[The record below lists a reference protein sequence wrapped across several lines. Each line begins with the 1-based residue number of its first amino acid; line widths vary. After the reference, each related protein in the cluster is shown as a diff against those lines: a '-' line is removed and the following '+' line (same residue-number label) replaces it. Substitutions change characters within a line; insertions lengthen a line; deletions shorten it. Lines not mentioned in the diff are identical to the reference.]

1 MSPIF
6 TVCLCKT
13 KKKLTFP
20 ENNYFVAKLQKFWIV
35 FFILLSQTL
44 LAQYTNIINS
54 NRPGFSESPYSVG
67 TRVYQLE
74 TSLFYRSTDIHPT
87 FSRPQSYGVDFLL
100 RTSFFKEKLELNL
113 NLAYQNEQIS
123 FQNIF
128 NSSYYKSGIGKFTVA
143 AKYLIYEQKY
153 KDKSKEIRSW
163 VERNRFDFKR
173 FIPTVAAYV
182 GINTGIPDD
191 VFVTKDF
198 SPKAGVLLQNDLS
211 DNFNIVTNL
220 YYDRIGTELPEF
232 SYIVTATYSFSP
244 RWSIFIENQS
254 LFDKYKYQSN
264 IGSGIAFLYNRNIQ
278 INSSVRLL
286 ADSFTSGY
294 YTSFGASYRF
304 DRHVDKVTKLDE
316 NGTPI
321 DDRKFKVKKRKFFNR
336 LFGKVRNV
344 FSKKSKR
351 QASGVIKLQ
360 KETVQS
366 IRNNTSN
373 DINKKSDELL
383 DVPLRLKP
391 KRTRVK
397 PTKIK
402 IKKDKTKKGILN
414 IFKRNSDENETPIK
428 NEDKGTKELEKEIR
442 KLEREVKK
450 DNAKSSKKEKKE
462 SKRLKK
468 EKEKKESK
476 KKKKGKE
483 KRNKE
488 DDNKDENLTII

>member
-6 TVCLCKT
+6 AVCLCKT

-20 ENNYFVAKLQKFWIV
+20 KKNYFVAKLQKFWIV

-74 TSLFYRSTDIHPT
+74 TSLFYRNTDIHPT
-87 FSRPQSYGVDFLL
+87 FSRPQSYGVDFLF

-128 NSSYYKSGIGKFTVA
+128 NSSYYKNGIGKFTVA

-153 KDKSKEIRSW
+153 TDKSKEIRSW

-173 FIPTVAAYV
+173 LIPTVAAYV
-182 GINTGIPDD
+182 GINTGVPDD

-211 DNFNIVTNL
+211 DNFNIITNL

-244 RWSIFIENQS
+244 RWSIFIENQT

-286 ADSFTSGY
+286 ADSSTSGFY
-294 YTSFGASYRF
+294 SSVGVSYRF
-304 DRHVDKVTKLDE
+304 DRHVDKITKLDE
-316 NGTPI
+316 NGNPLKN
-321 DDRKFKVKKRKFFNR
+321 DKGLDVKKRKFFNR
-336 LFGKVRNV
+336 LFGKVRNI

-351 QASGVIKLQ
+351 QASRSKKLN
-360 KETVQS
+360 KETKQS

-373 DINKKSDELL
+373 NINKKSDELS
-383 DVPLRLKP
+383 DPPLRVKP

-397 PTKIK
+397 PSNIK
-402 IKKDKTKKGILN
+402 GKKDKSKKGILN

-428 NEDKGTKELEKEIR
+428 DEDKGTKELEKEIK

-450 DNAKSSKKEKKE
+450 DKAKSSKKEKKE

-468 EKEKKESK
+468 EKEKKEK
-476 KKKKGKE
+476 KKK
-483 KRNKE
+483 NKE
-488 DDNKDENLTII
+488 DKNLTII

>member
-1 MSPIF
+1 M
-6 TVCLCKT
+6 
-13 KKKLTFP
+13 TFFI
-20 ENNYFVAKLQKFWIV
+20 NTYFVTKLKKFWITL
-35 FFILLSQTL
+35 FFLLSQTL
-44 LAQYTNIINS
+44 FAQYTNIINS

-67 TRVYQLE
+67 TKVYQLE
-74 TSLFYRSTDIHPT
+74 TSLLYESTDIHPT
-87 FSRPQSYGVDFLL
+87 FSKSQSYGVDFLF
-100 RTSFFKEKLELNL
+100 RTSFFKEKLEFNL

-123 FQNIF
+123 FKNIF
-128 NSSYYKSGIGKFTVA
+128 NSSYYKNGIRKLTIG

-173 FIPTVAAYV
+173 LIPTVAAYV
-182 GINTGIPDD
+182 GINTGVPDD

-211 DNFNIVTNL
+211 DNFNIITNL

-244 RWSIFIENQS
+244 RWSIFIENQT

-278 INSSVRLL
+278 INSSIRLL
-286 ADSFTSGY
+286 ADSSRSGFY
-294 YTSFGASYRF
+294 SSVGLSYRF
-304 DRHVDKVTKLDE
+304 DRHVDKITKLDE
-316 NGTPI
+316 NGNPLKN
-321 DDRKFKVKKRKFFNR
+321 DKGLDVKKRKFFNR
-336 LFGKVRNV
+336 LFGKVRNI

-351 QASGVIKLQ
+351 QASRSKKLN
-360 KETVQS
+360 KETEQS

-373 DINKKSDELL
+373 NNNKKSDELT
-383 DVPLRLKP
+383 DPPLRVKP

-397 PTKIK
+397 PSNIK
-402 IKKDKTKKGILN
+402 GKKDKSKKGILN

-428 NEDKGTKELEKEIR
+428 DEDKGTKELEKEIR

-450 DNAKSSKKEKKE
+450 DKAKTTKKEKKE

-476 KKKKGKE
+476 KRKKEK

-488 DDNKDENLTII
+488 DDNNDENLIII

>member
-1 MSPIF
+1 M
-6 TVCLCKT
+6 
-13 KKKLTFP
+13 TFFL
-20 ENNYFVAKLQKFWIV
+20 NTYFVTKLKKFWITL
-35 FFILLSQTL
+35 FFLLSQTL
-44 LAQYTNIINS
+44 FAQYTNIINS

-67 TRVYQLE
+67 TKVYQLE
-74 TSLFYRSTDIHPT
+74 TSLLYETTDIHPT
-87 FSRPQSYGVDFLL
+87 FSKSQSYGVDFLF
-100 RTSFFKEKLELNL
+100 RTSFFNEKLEFNL

-128 NSSYYKSGIGKFTVA
+128 NSSYYKNGIRKLTIG

-173 FIPTVAAYV
+173 LIPTVAAYV
-182 GINTGIPDD
+182 GINTGVPDV

-211 DNFNIVTNL
+211 DNFNIITNL

-244 RWSIFIENQS
+244 RWSIFIENQT

-278 INSSVRLL
+278 INSSIRLL
-286 ADSFTSGY
+286 ADSSKSGFY
-294 YTSFGASYRF
+294 SSVGVSYRF
-304 DRHVDKVTKLDE
+304 DRHVDKITKLDE
-316 NGTPI
+316 NGNPLKN
-321 DDRKFKVKKRKFFNR
+321 DKGLDVKKRKFFNR
-336 LFGKVRNV
+336 LFGKVRNI

-351 QASGVIKLQ
+351 QASRSKKLN
-360 KETVQS
+360 KETEQS

-373 DINKKSDELL
+373 NINKKSDELS
-383 DVPLRLKP
+383 DPPLRVKP

-397 PTKIK
+397 PSNIK
-402 IKKDKTKKGILN
+402 GKKDKSKKGILN

-428 NEDKGTKELEKEIR
+428 DEDKGTKDLEKEIR

-450 DNAKSSKKEKKE
+450 DKAKTTKKEKKE

-476 KKKKGKE
+476 KRKKEK

-488 DDNKDENLTII
+488 DDNNDENLIII

>member
-1 MSPIF
+1 M
-6 TVCLCKT
+6 
-13 KKKLTFP
+13 TFP
-20 ENNYFVAKLQKFWIV
+20 KNNYFVAKLQKFWIV
-35 FFILLSQTL
+35 FFILFSQTL

-74 TSLFYRSTDIHPT
+74 TNFFYRSKDIHPI
-87 FSRPQSYGVDFLL
+87 FSRPQSYGVDFLF
-100 RTSFFKEKLELNL
+100 RTSFFKENLEFNL

-128 NSSYYKSGIGKFTVA
+128 NSSYYKNGIRKFTVA
-143 AKYLIYEQKY
+143 VKYLIYEQKY
-153 KDKSKEIRSW
+153 TDKSKEIRSW

-173 FIPTVAAYV
+173 FIPTVAAYI
-182 GINTGIPDD
+182 GINTGVPDD
-191 VFVTKDF
+191 IFVTKYF
-198 SPKAGVLLQNDLS
+198 SPKVGVLLQNNLS
-211 DNFNIVTNL
+211 GDFNIITNL

-232 SYIVTATYSFSP
+232 SYIVTATYSFSQ
-244 RWSIFIENQS
+244 RWSIFIENQT

-286 ADSFTSGY
+286 ADSSTSGFY
-294 YTSFGASYRF
+294 SSVGVSYRF
-304 DRHVDKVTKLDE
+304 DRHVDKITKLDE
-316 NGTPI
+316 NGNPLKN
-321 DDRKFKVKKRKFFNR
+321 DKGLDVKKRKFFNR
-336 LFGKVRNV
+336 LFGKVRNI

-351 QASGVIKLQ
+351 QASRSKKLN
-360 KETVQS
+360 KETEQS

-373 DINKKSDELL
+373 NINKKSDELS
-383 DVPLRLKP
+383 DHPIRVKP

-397 PTKIK
+397 PSNIK
-402 IKKDKTKKGILN
+402 GKKDKSKKGILN

-428 NEDKGTKELEKEIR
+428 DEDKGTKELEKEIR

-450 DNAKSSKKEKKE
+450 DKAKTTKKEKKE

-468 EKEKKESK
+468 EKEKK
-476 KKKKGKE
+476 
-483 KRNKE
+483 
-488 DDNKDENLTII
+488 

>member
-1 MSPIF
+1 M
-6 TVCLCKT
+6 
-13 KKKLTFP
+13 TFFI
-20 ENNYFVAKLQKFWIV
+20 NTYFVTKLKKFWIV
-35 FFILLSQTL
+35 LFVLLSQTL
-44 LAQYTNIINS
+44 FAQYTNIINS

-67 TRVYQLE
+67 TKVYQLE
-74 TSLFYRSTDIHPT
+74 TSLLYESTDIHPT
-87 FSRPQSYGVDFLL
+87 FSKSQSYGVDFLF
-100 RTSFFKEKLELNL
+100 RTSFFKEKLEFNL

-128 NSSYYKSGIGKFTVA
+128 NSSYYKNGIRKLTIG

-173 FIPTVAAYV
+173 LIPTVAAYV
-182 GINTGIPDD
+182 GINTGVPDD

-211 DNFNIVTNL
+211 DNFNIITNL

-244 RWSIFIENQS
+244 RWSIFIENQT

-286 ADSFTSGY
+286 ADSSTSGFY
-294 YTSFGASYRF
+294 SSVGVSYRF
-304 DRHVDKVTKLDE
+304 DRHVDKITKLDE
-316 NGTPI
+316 NGNPLKN
-321 DDRKFKVKKRKFFNR
+321 DKGLDVKKRKFFNR
-336 LFGKVRNV
+336 LFGKVRNI

-351 QASGVIKLQ
+351 QASRSKKLN
-360 KETVQS
+360 KETEQS

-373 DINKKSDELL
+373 NINKKSDELS
-383 DVPLRLKP
+383 DPHLRVKP

-397 PTKIK
+397 PSNIK
-402 IKKDKTKKGILN
+402 GKKDKSKKGILN

-428 NEDKGTKELEKEIR
+428 DEDKGTKELEKEIR

-450 DNAKSSKKEKKE
+450 DKAKTTKKEKKE

-476 KKKKGKE
+476 KRNKE
-483 KRNKE
+483 IKRNKE
-488 DDNKDENLTII
+488 DDNNDENLIII

>member
-1 MSPIF
+1 M
-6 TVCLCKT
+6 
-13 KKKLTFP
+13 TFFI
-20 ENNYFVAKLQKFWIV
+20 NTYFVTKLKKFWIV
-35 FFILLSQTL
+35 LFVLLSQTL
-44 LAQYTNIINS
+44 FAQYTNIINS

-67 TRVYQLE
+67 TKVYQLE
-74 TSLFYRSTDIHPT
+74 TSLLYESTDIHPT
-87 FSRPQSYGVDFLL
+87 FSKSQSYGIDFLF
-100 RTSFFKEKLELNL
+100 RTSFFKENLEFNL

-128 NSSYYKSGIGKFTVA
+128 NSSYYKNGIRKFTVA
-143 AKYLIYEQKY
+143 VKYLIYEQKY
-153 KDKSKEIRSW
+153 TDKSKEIRSW

-173 FIPTVAAYV
+173 FIPTVAAYI
-182 GINTGIPDD
+182 GINTGVPDD
-191 VFVTKDF
+191 IFVTKYF
-198 SPKAGVLLQNDLS
+198 SPKVGVLLQNNLS
-211 DNFNIVTNL
+211 GDFNIITNL

-244 RWSIFIENQS
+244 RWSIFIENQT

-286 ADSFTSGY
+286 ADSSTSGFY
-294 YTSFGASYRF
+294 SSVGVSYRF
-304 DRHVDKVTKLDE
+304 DRHVDKITKLDE
-316 NGTPI
+316 NGNPLKN
-321 DDRKFKVKKRKFFNR
+321 DKGLDVKKRKFFNR
-336 LFGKVRNV
+336 LFGKVRNI

-351 QASGVIKLQ
+351 QASRSKKLN
-360 KETVQS
+360 KETEQS

-373 DINKKSDELL
+373 NINKKSDDLS
-383 DVPLRLKP
+383 DPPLRVKP

-397 PTKIK
+397 PSNIK
-402 IKKDKTKKGILN
+402 GKKDKSKKGILN

-428 NEDKGTKELEKEIR
+428 DEDKGTKELEKEIR

-450 DNAKSSKKEKKE
+450 DKAKTTKKEKKE

-476 KKKKGKE
+476 KRKKEK

-488 DDNKDENLTII
+488 DDNNDENLIII

>member
-1 MSPIF
+1 M
-6 TVCLCKT
+6 
-13 KKKLTFP
+13 TFFL
-20 ENNYFVAKLQKFWIV
+20 NTYFVTKLKKFWIV
-35 FFILLSQTL
+35 LFVLLSQTL
-44 LAQYTNIINS
+44 FAQYTNIINS

-67 TRVYQLE
+67 TKVYQLE
-74 TSLFYRSTDIHPT
+74 TSLLYESTDIHPT
-87 FSRPQSYGVDFLL
+87 FSKSQSYGVDFLF
-100 RTSFFKEKLELNL
+100 RTSFFKEKLEFNL

-128 NSSYYKSGIGKFTVA
+128 NSSYYKNGIRKLTIG

-173 FIPTVAAYV
+173 LIPTVAAYI
-182 GINTGIPDD
+182 GINTDVPDD

-211 DNFNIVTNL
+211 DNFNIITNL
-220 YYDRIGTELPEF
+220 YYDRIGTELPEL

-244 RWSIFIENQS
+244 RWSIFIENQT

-278 INSSVRLL
+278 INSSIRLL
-286 ADSFTSGY
+286 ADSSRSGFY
-294 YTSFGASYRF
+294 SSVGLSYRF
-304 DRHVDKVTKLDE
+304 DRHVDKITKLDE
-316 NGTPI
+316 NGNPLKN
-321 DDRKFKVKKRKFFNR
+321 DKGLDVKKRKFFNR
-336 LFGKVRNV
+336 LFGKVRNI

-351 QASGVIKLQ
+351 QASRSKKLN
-360 KETVQS
+360 KETEQS

-373 DINKKSDELL
+373 NNNKKSDELT
-383 DVPLRLKP
+383 DPPLRVKP

-397 PTKIK
+397 PSNIK
-402 IKKDKTKKGILN
+402 GKKDKSKKGILN

-428 NEDKGTKELEKEIR
+428 DEDKGTKELEKEIR

-450 DNAKSSKKEKKE
+450 DKAKTTKKEKKE

-476 KKKKGKE
+476 KRKKEK

-488 DDNKDENLTII
+488 DDNNDENLIII

>member
-1 MSPIF
+1 
-6 TVCLCKT
+6 
-13 KKKLTFP
+13 LTFFI
-20 ENNYFVAKLQKFWIV
+20 NTYFVTKLKKFWIV
-35 FFILLSQTL
+35 LFVLLSQTL
-44 LAQYTNIINS
+44 FAQYTNIINS

-67 TRVYQLE
+67 TKVYQLE
-74 TSLFYRSTDIHPT
+74 TSLLYESTDIHPT
-87 FSRPQSYGVDFLL
+87 FSKSQSYGVDFLF
-100 RTSFFKEKLELNL
+100 RTSFFKEKLEFNL

-128 NSSYYKSGIGKFTVA
+128 NSSYYKNGIRKLTIG

-173 FIPTVAAYV
+173 LIPTVAAYV
-182 GINTGIPDD
+182 GINTGVPDD

-211 DNFNIVTNL
+211 DNFNIITNL

-244 RWSIFIENQS
+244 RWSIFIENQT

-286 ADSFTSGY
+286 ADSSTSGFY
-294 YTSFGASYRF
+294 SSVGVSYRF
-304 DRHVDKVTKLDE
+304 DRHVDKITKLDE
-316 NGTPI
+316 NGNPLKN
-321 DDRKFKVKKRKFFNR
+321 DKGLDVKKRKFFNR
-336 LFGKVRNV
+336 LFGKVRNI

-351 QASGVIKLQ
+351 QASRSKKLY
-360 KETVQS
+360 KETEQS

-373 DINKKSDELL
+373 NINKKSDELS
-383 DVPLRLKP
+383 DPPLRVKP

-397 PTKIK
+397 PSNIK
-402 IKKDKTKKGILN
+402 GKKDKSKKGILN

-428 NEDKGTKELEKEIR
+428 DEDKGTRELEKEIK

-450 DNAKSSKKEKKE
+450 DKAKSSKKEKKE

-468 EKEKKESK
+468 EKEKKEK
-476 KKKKGKE
+476 KKK
-483 KRNKE
+483 NKE
-488 DDNKDENLTII
+488 DKNLTII

>member
-1 MSPIF
+1 M
-6 TVCLCKT
+6 
-13 KKKLTFP
+13 TFFI
-20 ENNYFVAKLQKFWIV
+20 NTYFVTKLKKFWIV
-35 FFILLSQTL
+35 LFFLLSQTL
-44 LAQYTNIINS
+44 FAQYTNIINS

-67 TRVYQLE
+67 TKVYQLE
-74 TSLFYRSTDIHPT
+74 TSLLYESTDIHPT
-87 FSRPQSYGVDFLL
+87 FSKSQSYGVDFLF
-100 RTSFFKEKLELNL
+100 RTSFFKEKLEFNL

-128 NSSYYKSGIGKFTVA
+128 NSSYYKNGIRKLTIG

-173 FIPTVAAYV
+173 LIPTVAAYV
-182 GINTGIPDD
+182 GINTGVPDD

-211 DNFNIVTNL
+211 DNFNIITNL

-244 RWSIFIENQS
+244 RWSIFIENQT

-278 INSSVRLL
+278 INSSIRLL
-286 ADSFTSGY
+286 ADSSKSGFY
-294 YTSFGASYRF
+294 SSVGVSYRF
-304 DRHVDKVTKLDE
+304 DRHVDKITKLDE
-316 NGTPI
+316 NGNPLKN
-321 DDRKFKVKKRKFFNR
+321 DKGLDVKKRKFFNR
-336 LFGKVRNV
+336 LFGKVRNI

-351 QASGVIKLQ
+351 QASRSKKLN
-360 KETVQS
+360 KETEQS

-373 DINKKSDELL
+373 NNKKSDELT
-383 DVPLRLKP
+383 DPPLRVKP

-397 PTKIK
+397 PSNIK
-402 IKKDKTKKGILN
+402 GKKDKSKKGILN

-428 NEDKGTKELEKEIR
+428 DEDKGTKELEKEIR

-450 DNAKSSKKEKKE
+450 DKAKTTKKEKKE

-476 KKKKGKE
+476 KRKKEK

-488 DDNKDENLTII
+488 DDNNDENLIII

>member
-1 MSPIF
+1 M
-6 TVCLCKT
+6 
-13 KKKLTFP
+13 TFFI
-20 ENNYFVAKLQKFWIV
+20 NTYFVTKLKKFWIV
-35 FFILLSQTL
+35 LFVLLSQTL
-44 LAQYTNIINS
+44 FAQYTNIINS

-67 TRVYQLE
+67 TKVYQLE
-74 TSLFYRSTDIHPT
+74 TSLLYESTDIHPT
-87 FSRPQSYGVDFLL
+87 FSKSQSYGIDFLF
-100 RTSFFKEKLELNL
+100 RTSFFKEILELNL

-128 NSSYYKSGIGKFTVA
+128 NSSYYKNGIGKFTVA

-153 KDKSKEIRSW
+153 TDKSKEIRSW

-173 FIPTVAAYV
+173 FIPTVAAYI
-182 GINTGIPDD
+182 GINTGVPDD
-191 VFVTKDF
+191 IFVTKYF
-198 SPKAGVLLQNDLS
+198 SPKVGVLLQNNLS
-211 DNFNIVTNL
+211 GDFNIITNL

-254 LFDKYKYQSN
+254 MFDKYKYQSN

-304 DRHVDKVTKLDE
+304 DRHIDKVTKLDE
-316 NGTPI
+316 NRTPI
-321 DDRKFKVKKRKFFNR
+321 DDKKFKVKKRKIFDR

-344 FSKKSKR
+344 FFKKSKR
-351 QASGVIKLQ
+351 KAAGAIRLQ
-360 KETVQS
+360 KETVKS

-383 DVPLRLKP
+383 DLPIRVKP

-397 PTKIK
+397 LTK
-402 IKKDKTKKGILN
+402 IKKDKSKKGILN

-428 NEDKGTKELEKEIR
+428 DEDKGTKELEKEIR

-450 DNAKSSKKEKKE
+450 DNAKTSKKE
-462 SKRLKK
+462 SKRLKR
-468 EKEKKESK
+468 EKEKKRK
-476 KKKKGKE
+476 K

-488 DDNKDENLTII
+488 DNKDENLTII

>member
-1 MSPIF
+1 M
-6 TVCLCKT
+6 
-13 KKKLTFP
+13 TFFI
-20 ENNYFVAKLQKFWIV
+20 NTYFVTKLKKFWITL
-35 FFILLSQTL
+35 FFLLSQTL
-44 LAQYTNIINS
+44 FAQYTNIINS

-67 TRVYQLE
+67 TKVYQLE
-74 TSLFYRSTDIHPT
+74 TSLLYESTDIHPT
-87 FSRPQSYGVDFLL
+87 FSKSQSYGVDFLF
-100 RTSFFKEKLELNL
+100 RTSFFKEKLEFNL

-128 NSSYYKSGIGKFTVA
+128 NSSYYKNGIRKLTIG

-173 FIPTVAAYV
+173 LIPTVAAYV
-182 GINTGIPDD
+182 GINTGVPDD

-211 DNFNIVTNL
+211 DNFNIITNL

-244 RWSIFIENQS
+244 RWSIFIENQT

-278 INSSVRLL
+278 INSSIRLL
-286 ADSFTSGY
+286 ADSSRSGFY
-294 YTSFGASYRF
+294 SSVGLSYRF
-304 DRHVDKVTKLDE
+304 DRHVDKITKLDE
-316 NGTPI
+316 NGNPLKN
-321 DDRKFKVKKRKFFNR
+321 DKGLDVKKRKFFNR
-336 LFGKVRNV
+336 LFGKVRNI

-351 QASGVIKLQ
+351 QASRSKKLN
-360 KETVQS
+360 KETEQS

-373 DINKKSDELL
+373 NNNKKSDELT
-383 DVPLRLKP
+383 DPPLRVKP

-397 PTKIK
+397 PSNIK
-402 IKKDKTKKGILN
+402 GKKDKSKKGILN

-428 NEDKGTKELEKEIR
+428 DEDKGTKELEKEIR

-450 DNAKSSKKEKKE
+450 DKAKTTKKEKKE

-468 EKEKKESK
+468 K
-476 KKKKGKE
+476 KKKKETKKRKKE
-483 KRNKE
+483 KKRNKE
-488 DDNKDENLTII
+488 DDNNDENLIII

>member
-1 MSPIF
+1 MQY
-6 TVCLCKT
+6 VCVKP
-13 KKKLTFP
+13 KKLTFP
-20 ENNYFVAKLQKFWIV
+20 EKNYFVAKLQKFWIV
-35 FFILLSQTL
+35 LFILLSQTL

-74 TSLFYRSTDIHPT
+74 TNFFYRSTDIHPI
-87 FSRPQSYGVDFLL
+87 FSRPQSYGVDFLF

-128 NSSYYKSGIGKFTVA
+128 NSSYYKNGIGKFTIA

-153 KDKSKEIRSW
+153 TDKSKEIRSW

-182 GINTGIPDD
+182 GVNTGVPDD
-191 VFVTKDF
+191 IFVTKDF

-220 YYDRIGTELPEF
+220 YYDRIGTDLPEF

-254 LFDKYKYQSN
+254 MFDKYKYQSN

-286 ADSFTSGY
+286 ADSFTSGF

-304 DRHVDKVTKLDE
+304 DRHIDKVTKLDE

-321 DDRKFKVKKRKFFNR
+321 DDKKFKVKKRKFFNR

-351 QASGVIKLQ
+351 KASGTIRLQ
-360 KETVQS
+360 KETIQS
-366 IRNNTSN
+366 IRNNSSN

-383 DVPLRLKP
+383 DLPLRVKP

-402 IKKDKTKKGILN
+402 IKKDKSKKGILN

-428 NEDKGTKELEKEIR
+428 DEDKGTKELEKEIR

-450 DNAKSSKKEKKE
+450 DKAKTTKKEKKE

-468 EKEKKESK
+468 EKEKKEK
-476 KKKKGKE
+476 KKK
-483 KRNKE
+483 NKE
-488 DDNKDENLTII
+488 DKNLTII

>member
-1 MSPIF
+1 M
-6 TVCLCKT
+6 
-13 KKKLTFP
+13 TFFI
-20 ENNYFVAKLQKFWIV
+20 NTYFVTKLKKFWITL
-35 FFILLSQTL
+35 FFLLSQTL
-44 LAQYTNIINS
+44 FAQYTNIINS

-67 TRVYQLE
+67 TKVYQLE
-74 TSLFYRSTDIHPT
+74 TSLLYESTDIHPT
-87 FSRPQSYGVDFLL
+87 FSKSQSYGVDFLF
-100 RTSFFKEKLELNL
+100 RTSFFKEKLEFNL

-128 NSSYYKSGIGKFTVA
+128 NSSYYKNGIRKLTIG

-173 FIPTVAAYV
+173 LIPTVAAYV
-182 GINTGIPDD
+182 GINTGVPDD

-211 DNFNIVTNL
+211 DNFNIITNL

-244 RWSIFIENQS
+244 RWSIFIENQT

-278 INSSVRLL
+278 INSSIRLL
-286 ADSFTSGY
+286 ADSSRSGFY
-294 YTSFGASYRF
+294 SSVGLSYRF
-304 DRHVDKVTKLDE
+304 DRHVDKITKLDE
-316 NGTPI
+316 NGNPLKN
-321 DDRKFKVKKRKFFNR
+321 DKGLDVKKRKFFNR
-336 LFGKVRNV
+336 LFGKMRNI

-351 QASGVIKLQ
+351 QASRSKKLN
-360 KETVQS
+360 KETEQS

-373 DINKKSDELL
+373 NNNKKSDELT
-383 DVPLRLKP
+383 DPPLRVKP

-397 PTKIK
+397 PSNIK
-402 IKKDKTKKGILN
+402 GKKDKSKKGILN

-428 NEDKGTKELEKEIR
+428 DEDKGTKELEKEIR

-450 DNAKSSKKEKKE
+450 DKAKTTKKEKKE

-476 KKKKGKE
+476 KRKKEK

-488 DDNKDENLTII
+488 DDNNDENLIII

>member
-1 MSPIF
+1 M
-6 TVCLCKT
+6 
-13 KKKLTFP
+13 
-20 ENNYFVAKLQKFWIV
+20 
-35 FFILLSQTL
+35 
-44 LAQYTNIINS
+44 
-54 NRPGFSESPYSVG
+54 
-67 TRVYQLE
+67 
-74 TSLFYRSTDIHPT
+74 
-87 FSRPQSYGVDFLL
+87 
-100 RTSFFKEKLELNL
+100 
-113 NLAYQNEQIS
+113 
-123 FQNIF
+123 
-128 NSSYYKSGIGKFTVA
+128 
-143 AKYLIYEQKY
+143 
-153 KDKSKEIRSW
+153 
-163 VERNRFDFKR
+163 
-173 FIPTVAAYV
+173 
-182 GINTGIPDD
+182 
-191 VFVTKDF
+191 
-198 SPKAGVLLQNDLS
+198 
-211 DNFNIVTNL
+211 
-220 YYDRIGTELPEF
+220 
-232 SYIVTATYSFSP
+232 
-244 RWSIFIENQS
+244 
-254 LFDKYKYQSN
+254 FDKYKYQSN

-304 DRHVDKVTKLDE
+304 DRHIDKVTKLDE

-321 DDRKFKVKKRKFFNR
+321 DDKNFKVKKRKFFDR

-351 QASGVIKLQ
+351 KAPGAIRLQ

-383 DVPLRLKP
+383 DLPLRVKP

-402 IKKDKTKKGILN
+402 IKKDKSKKGILN

-428 NEDKGTKELEKEIR
+428 DEDKGTKELEKEIR

-462 SKRLKK
+462 SRRLKK

-476 KKKKGKE
+476 KKGKRKK

-488 DDNKDENLTII
+488 DNKDENLTII

>member
-1 MSPIF
+1 M
-6 TVCLCKT
+6 
-13 KKKLTFP
+13 TFFI
-20 ENNYFVAKLQKFWIV
+20 NTYFVTKLKKFWIV
-35 FFILLSQTL
+35 LFVLLSQTL
-44 LAQYTNIINS
+44 FAQYTNIINS

-67 TRVYQLE
+67 TKVYQLE
-74 TSLFYRSTDIHPT
+74 TSLLYESTDIHPT
-87 FSRPQSYGVDFLL
+87 FSKSQSYGVDFLF
-100 RTSFFKEKLELNL
+100 RTSFFKEKLEFNL
-113 NLAYQNEQIS
+113 NLAYKNEQIS

-128 NSSYYKSGIGKFTVA
+128 NSSYYKNGIRKLTIG

-173 FIPTVAAYV
+173 LIPTVAAYV
-182 GINTGIPDD
+182 GINTGVPDD
-191 VFVTKDF
+191 VFVTNDF

-211 DNFNIVTNL
+211 DNFNIITNL

-244 RWSIFIENQS
+244 RWSIFIENQT

-286 ADSFTSGY
+286 ADSSTSGFY
-294 YTSFGASYRF
+294 SSVGVSYRF
-304 DRHVDKVTKLDE
+304 DRHVDKITKLDE
-316 NGTPI
+316 NGNPLKN
-321 DDRKFKVKKRKFFNR
+321 DKGLDVKKRKFFNR
-336 LFGKVRNV
+336 LFGKVRNI

-351 QASGVIKLQ
+351 QASRSKKLN
-360 KETVQS
+360 KETEQS

-373 DINKKSDELL
+373 NINKKSDELS
-383 DVPLRLKP
+383 DPPLRVKP

-397 PTKIK
+397 PSNIK
-402 IKKDKTKKGILN
+402 GKKDKSKKGILN

-428 NEDKGTKELEKEIR
+428 DEDKGTKELEKEIR

-450 DNAKSSKKEKKE
+450 DKAKSSKKEKKE

-476 KKKKGKE
+476 KRKKEK

-488 DDNKDENLTII
+488 DDNNDENLIII

>member
-1 MSPIF
+1 M
-6 TVCLCKT
+6 
-13 KKKLTFP
+13 TFP
-20 ENNYFVAKLQKFWIV
+20 KNNYFVAKLQKFWIV
-35 FFILLSQTL
+35 FFILFSQTL

-87 FSRPQSYGVDFLL
+87 FSRPQSYGVDFLF

-128 NSSYYKSGIGKFTVA
+128 NSSYYKNGIGKFTVA

-153 KDKSKEIRSW
+153 TDKSKEIRSW

-182 GINTGIPDD
+182 GINTGVPDD

-211 DNFNIVTNL
+211 DNFNIITNL

-232 SYIVTATYSFSP
+232 SYIITATYSFSP

-254 LFDKYKYQSN
+254 MFDKFKYQSN

-304 DRHVDKVTKLDE
+304 DRHIDKVTKLDE

-321 DDRKFKVKKRKFFNR
+321 DDKKFKVKKRKFFNR

-351 QASGVIKLQ
+351 KAPGAIRLQ
-360 KETVQS
+360 KETIQS
-366 IRNNTSN
+366 IRNNSSN

-383 DVPLRLKP
+383 DLPLRVKP

-402 IKKDKTKKGILN
+402 TKKA
-414 IFKRNSDENETPIK
+414 
-428 NEDKGTKELEKEIR
+428 EDKEDVKEAKDEDDKKMDEAKKAEDKEDVKEDARTDAEEEGYLDGMKDEKE
-442 KLEREVKK
+442 
-450 DNAKSSKKEKKE
+450 
-462 SKRLKK
+462 
-468 EKEKKESK
+468 
-476 KKKKGKE
+476 
-483 KRNKE
+483 
-488 DDNKDENLTII
+488 DEEARSLLCKINVNNQ